1 MWMQIGAAVLSGLS
15 AGSEADKANER
26 TAKQFISGMERN
38 EAVNKTIA
46 ESNLL
51 NTIRTGYRTGILN
64 VQRGQSKVA
73 AVRAGYD
80 LGAKALTVLG
90 KAQADAASSGSIGAS
105 VDAVKQNIQMKLDEA
120 QGEVN
125 AAWETQQQNFDQSL
139 YETVQSGIDSLRYAE
154 QADYRAPE
162 LEDTGMAFLMGAAKS
177 AVGFAAQYAT
187 ANSQLGLGAPMGG
200 GSSTGDFSRMD
211 RGQPIAGR
219 NYIN

>member
-15 AGSEADKANER
+15 ASSEADKANER

-80 LGAKALTVLG
+80 LGAKALAVLG

-125 AAWETQQQNFDQSL
+125 SAWETQQQNFDQSL

-177 AVGFAAQYAT
+177 AAGFATQYAT

-200 GSSTGDFSRMD
+200 GGLTTGDFSRMD
-211 RGQPIAGR
+211 RAHSGR